1 MTRIFGDPSSFVPDA
16 LEGFVDL
23 YSSYVQTVP
32 HGVVRSTTSPQGKV
46 AVVVGGGSGHYPAF
60 AGYVGPGLA
69 DGAVCGDVFASP
81 STRWAYDVAKAADHG
96 GGVLLGFGN
105 YAGDILN
112 FGLAAERLRAEGIP
126 AELLVVT
133 DDVASEGQ
141 GANNQRRG
149 IAGDVVAFKIAGAAA
164 EAGYSFDDVVRVSR
178 FCNDVTRS
186 MGIAFEGCTLPGETE
201 PLFTVTKGHM
211 GVGLGIH
218 GEPGI
223 SEEPIGTPQ
232 EIADLLV
239 DRVLGGKPDEAPDS
253 GRITVLV
260 NGLGSTKYEELFLL
274 YAPIAAKLR
283 AAGYEIVAPQVGE
296 LVTSL
301 DMAGASLTVTWLDEE
316 LETLWT
322 APAQTPAFSTGAI
335 IETTPAEPYVV
346 PEEATV
352 SYDGTSADAA
362 ASGARIAGLI
372 ELVRDALHEAEDELG
387 RIDAVAG
394 DGDHGVGMARG
405 STAAAEAARKASDA
419 GAGAASTLAAAGD
432 AWADR
437 AGGTSGVI
445 WGVLLRAF
453 AEALGDEGT
462 PDAAAVA
469 AGATASV
476 EAVMRL
482 AGARVGNKTMLD
494 AQVPFAETLAARV
507 EAGDD
512 LAAAWQAAAEA
523 ATAAAEATKDLRP
536 QIGRARP
543 LAERSLGHPDAGAV
557 SLALVTRTVAGS
569 LT

>member
-1 MTRIFGDPSSFVPDA
+1 MTTIFGNPSSFVPDVLA
-16 LEGFVDL
+16 GFTDL
-23 YSSYVQTVP
+23 YSQYVQAVP
-32 HGVVRSTTSPQGKV
+32 HGVIRSTATPEGKV

-81 STRWAYDVAKAADHG
+81 STRWVYDVARAANRG

-126 AELLVVT
+126 AEVLVVT

-141 GANNQRRG
+141 GADSRRRG

-164 EAGYSFDDVVRVSR
+164 EAGYGFDDVVRVAR
-178 FCNDVTRS
+178 FANDRTRS
-186 MGIAFEGCTLPGETE
+186 MGIAFSGATLPGESE
-201 PLFTVTKGHM
+201 PLFSVPAGKM
-211 GVGLGIH
+211 AVGLGIH

-223 SEEPIGTPQ
+223 SEEPVGTPE

-239 DRVLGGKPDEAPDS
+239 QRVLDGRPADAPTS
-253 GRITVLV
+253 GRITVLL
-260 NGLGSTKYEELFLL
+260 NGLGATKYEELFLL
-274 YAPIAAKLR
+274 YAPVAARLR
-283 AAGYEIVAPQVGE
+283 TEGYEVVAPQVGE

-301 DMAGASLTVTWLDEE
+301 DMAGVSLTVTWLDAE

-322 APAQTPAFSTGAI
+322 APAQSPALRVGEVVA
-335 IETTPAEPYVV
+335 TTPAPVFEA
-346 PEEATV
+346 PEEVVV
-352 SYDGTSADAA
+352 SYPDTPADARA
-362 ASGARIAGLI
+362 AGAKVAGLV
-372 ELVRDALHEAEDELG
+372 EAVRDALAQAEDELG

-405 STAAAEAARKASDA
+405 SRAAAEAARTAADA
-419 GAGAASTLAAAGD
+419 GAGARSTLAAAADG
-432 AWADR
+432 WADR

-445 WGVLLRAF
+445 WGVLLRAL
-453 AEALGDEGT
+453 AESLDDSGKPSPAQLAT
-462 PDAAAVA
+462 
-469 AGATASV
+469 GATASV

-482 AGARVGNKTMLD
+482 AGARPGNKTMLD
-494 AQVPFAETLAARV
+494 SLEPFARELSARV
-507 EAGDD
+507 GAGEE
-512 LAAAWQAAAEA
+512 LTVSWQAAAEA
-523 ATAAAEATKDLRP
+523 STAAAEATKDLRP

-557 SLALVTRTVAGS
+557 SLALVTRTIAAE
-569 LT
+569 L